1 LESEDSET
9 IIIPFAVAHD
19 KNASERKYIYSPN
32 GTGNQYTPGPII
44 ISYKVNIAQAGQLF
58 SAWDLGFLSF

>member
-1 LESEDSET
+1 MIKMLQREN
-9 IIIPFAVAHD
+9 IFI
-19 KNASERKYIYSPN
+19 
-32 GTGNQYTPGPII
+32 PGPII